1 MKKLDRILKVM
12 EKQIQNDIFQLNQI
26 RKEILDK
33 EEKRGYLLTE
43 LEKTENLKI
52 KDVLELKLLREYQ
65 RFLNE
70 QLKKVD
76 SELNS
81 LKETE
86 KHILES
92 IKEKNAQKK
101 AIESYISKKSIQ
113 QEVKRQFEEAIQ
125 NSDNYN
131 RNFVNNLI

>member
-1 MKKLDRILKVM
+1 MKKLDRVLKVM

-43 LEKTENLKI
+43 LEKTESLKI
-52 KDVLELKLLREYQ
+52 KDVSGLKLLREYQ

-70 QLKKVD
+70 QLKKVE

-92 IKEKNAQKK
+92 VKEKNAQKK

-131 RNFVNNLI
+131 RNFINNLV

>member
-1 MKKLDRILKVM
+1 M

-131 RNFVNNLI
+131 RNFVNNLV

>member
-33 EEKRGYLLTE
+33 EEKRVYLLTE

-52 KDVLELKLLREYQ
+52 KDALELKLLREYQ

-131 RNFVNNLI
+131 RNFVNNLL

>member
-1 MKKLDRILKVM
+1 MKKLDRVLKVM

-52 KDVLELKLLREYQ
+52 KDLLELKLLREYQ

-76 SELNS
+76 LELNF

>member
-1 MKKLDRILKVM
+1 MKKLDRVLKVM

-65 RFLNE
+65 KFLNE

>member
-1 MKKLDRILKVM
+1 MKVM

-52 KDVLELKLLREYQ
+52 KDALELKLLREYQ

-131 RNFVNNLI
+131 RNFVNNLL

>member
-33 EEKRGYLLTE
+33 EEKRDYLLTE

>member
-131 RNFVNNLI
+131 RNFVNNLV

>member
-65 RFLNE
+65 KFLNE